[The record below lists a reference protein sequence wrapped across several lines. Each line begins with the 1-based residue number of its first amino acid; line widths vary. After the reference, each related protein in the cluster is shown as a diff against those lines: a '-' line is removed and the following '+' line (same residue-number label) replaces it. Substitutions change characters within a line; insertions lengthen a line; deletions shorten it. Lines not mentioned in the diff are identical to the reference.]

1 MRYGPLLA
9 AIAIM
14 LNASCSHKSPC
25 LPKPQARRRCT
36 ETTTPARKYLL
47 EKVDDAAVVQVYA
60 DGFDKLPLRDKTLLW
75 HLYQAAI
82 AGRDIYYDQRHRNA
96 LEMRAIIEAVVSHPQ
111 GIDAATLDEIR
122 RYTKLFWLNTGP
134 YNNLTARKFVLSI
147 TPEAFTAAVKKAAGN
162 GATIPSAAGE
172 SLDAM
177 LTRLQPMFFDLNVD
191 AIVTNRAP
199 GPGRDMLS
207 ASANNFYAGG
217 VTRPTSKASRKS
229 TG

>member
-9 AIAIM
+9 ASAIM
-14 LNASCSHKSPC
+14 LNASCST
-25 LPKPQARRRCT
+25 PQPVAT

-47 EKVDDAAVVQVYA
+47 EKVDDAAVVQLYA

-96 LEMRAIIEAVVSHPQ
+96 LEMRAIIEAVVSHGQ
-111 GIDAATLDEIR
+111 GVDAAALDEIR

-134 YNNLTARKFVLSI
+134 YHNLTARKFVLSM
-147 TPEAFTAAVKKAAGN
+147 TPAAFNAAVMKSVSN
-162 GATIPSAAGE
+162 GATIPTAAGE

-177 LTRLQPMFFDLNVD
+177 
-191 AIVTNRAP
+191 
-199 GPGRDMLS
+199 
-207 ASANNFYAGG
+207 
-217 VTRPTSKASRKS
+217 
-229 TG
+229 